1 MAEAVI
7 PETRKN
13 ARPHLTAS
21 EYLEQVNNLA
31 KEVES
36 AIAIYQAYEEVQRL
50 GLNDNAVFQAL
61 NRDALFWNIHRSCLV
76 TSLFIAL
83 ARIFDTNPDAHS
95 VQRLLNITL
104 AQPELFSKSAL
115 AARKT
120 TGASKP
126 EWLDEFIERAWEPN
140 GAGDLR
146 HLKKKLGQYVKKF
159 EQVYRPIR
167 HNIYAHRLVTDDGHV
182 SALFAQTNRAE
193 IGTILDF
200 LDDLTQSLWHLYQ
213 NGVKPA
219 LGQRAEYHNRHNE
232 AIREGVRKVLL
243 RLV

>member
-13 ARPHLTAS
+13 ARPNLTAS

-31 KEVES
+31 KEVEG
-36 AIAIYQAYEEVQRL
+36 AIAIYQAYEELQHL
-50 GLNDNAVFQAL
+50 GLNNNAVFQAL

-104 AQPELFSKSAL
+104 AQPELFSKKAL

-120 TGASKP
+120 TGVSKP
-126 EWLDEFIERAWEPN
+126 EWLNEFMEHVWEPS
-140 GAGDLR
+140 GASDFR
-146 HLKKKLGQYVKKF
+146 YLKKELGLAAMLAGSLAGESPAGGSLPSYP
-159 EQVYRPIR
+159 RSDIR
-167 HNIYAHRLVTDDGHV
+167 RRRG
-182 SALFAQTNRAE
+182 
-193 IGTILDF
+193 
-200 LDDLTQSLWHLYQ
+200 
-213 NGVKPA
+213 
-219 LGQRAEYHNRHNE
+219 
-232 AIREGVRKVLL
+232 
-243 RLV
+243 